1 MPQVGGLPSLA
12 CKRFNVYSKETYENF
27 ARVVQYTQSES
38 SRVTLL
44 TTRVT
49 GSYVKLCCDFS
60 YRTLKEQLLVSTRSK
75 DSQVTSRYE
84 STRLDFW
91 NSRVDIVRL
100 STKVLEVVVEG
111 VCKMSSSRVES
122 LRVDMTRL

>member
-1 MPQVGGLPSLA
+1 M
-12 CKRFNVYSKETYENF
+12 
-27 ARVVQYTQSES
+27 
-38 SRVTLL
+38 
-44 TTRVT
+44 
-49 GSYVKLCCDFS
+49 KLCCDFS
-60 YRTLKEQLLVSTRSK
+60 YKMLKEQLLVSTGSK

-111 VCKMSSSRVES
+111 VCKMSSSRVKL
-122 LRVDMTRL
+122 LRVDTTRP